1 MAQVMAKVRCYGMY
15 GLIGGPFP
23 YGLYYSGGM
32 DTLAKKIRA
41 LGANFEVPPTFG
53 FGQWRTIADDIRRQ
67 PDETS
72 VVIYG
77 HSMGANLV
85 TAAASR
91 AKRRVDLVAAF
102 DPTVWYP
109 ITDIGAN
116 VQRAISFHGT
126 SFLSLV
132 GHGELKAGEGFK
144 GKLEKYKVD
153 DRHEVI
159 DDDEKLHEIVLDA
172 VRALA

>member
-1 MAQVMAKVRCYGMY
+1 MAKVRCYGMY

-53 FGQWRTIADDIRRQ
+53 FGQWRAIARDIRAQ
-67 PDETS
+67 PDETRIA
-72 VVIYG
+72 IYG
-77 HSMGANLV
+77 HSMGANLAP
-85 TAAASR
+85 AAAAR
-91 AKRRVDLVAAF
+91 AKRRVDLVVAF

-109 ITDIGAN
+109 VAEIGAN
-116 VQRAISFHGT
+116 VARAISFHGT
-126 SFLSLV
+126 SFVSLV
-132 GHGELKAGEGFK
+132 GHGELKAGAGFK
-144 GKLEKYKVD
+144 GRIEKFKTA

-159 DDDEKLHEIVLDA
+159 DDNEKLHAIVLDA
-172 VRALA
+172 VRALV